1 MLNSCSDN
9 SKISA
14 ICESGSEECFVSA
27 ECFFYTLACLT
38 ILGVGRMQHD
48 ILVKRTVINRSSVKD
63 FMFI

>member
-1 MLNSCSDN
+1 MLNSWSDN
-9 SKISA
+9 PKSLPYVNLVLTSA
-14 ICESGSEECFVSA
+14 LSLQNV
-27 ECFFYTLACLT
+27 FFILLACLT